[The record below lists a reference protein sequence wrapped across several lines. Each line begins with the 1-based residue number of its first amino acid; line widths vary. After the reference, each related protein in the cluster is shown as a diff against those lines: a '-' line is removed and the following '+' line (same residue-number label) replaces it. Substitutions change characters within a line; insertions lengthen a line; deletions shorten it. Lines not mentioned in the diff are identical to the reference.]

1 MIERVEIG
9 SAPAGAR
16 VIPTLDLI
24 CRDGAVQGRISIH
37 LMRFGRILPHFIR
50 DQSLADAAHQLAIA
64 AGIDGRTSF
73 AKEVQSC
80 WAVVEADQPRA
91 SEGRDGRTAQRPPAS
106 PRTSGAGYLKLWLCR
121 AHRQRHMTAL
131 YGRNRDS

>member
-1 MIERVEIG
+1 MALVADREAVLFVRGWRRPQPVAEIPTRVIERVEIG

-64 AGIDGRTSF
+64 AGNDGRTSF
-73 AKEVQSC
+73 AKEV
-80 WAVVEADQPRA
+80 
-91 SEGRDGRTAQRPPAS
+91 
-106 PRTSGAGYLKLWLCR
+106 
-121 AHRQRHMTAL
+121 
-131 YGRNRDS
+131 